1 MMSTTTK
8 MITSSS
14 SSIQKVAPFS
24 CPTVERTPVP
34 QPMIERSVHPSRSYI
49 YINFL
54 EIIFIE
60 WGNILTP
67 LPPHSSFAYI
77 QFFFECV
84 FPYVINLHF
93 PFSIALVAS
102 GPAFPLPRNHLP
114 IFFANSLY
122 YNTLYFNIRAVH
134 SLFIVSAYQCR
145 LFGIHNYV
153 IHCSKILN
161 LVMRD

>member
-67 LPPHSSFAYI
+67 SLPI
-77 QFFFECV
+77 QVLHIYNFFLSAFS
-84 FPYVINLHF
+84 PYVINLHF

-114 IFFANSLY
+114 IFFREFSLLQY
-122 YNTLYFNIRAVH
+122 P
-134 SLFIVSAYQCR
+134 LFQYTSSPFSIYCFSIPVP
-145 LFGIHNYV
+145 I
-153 IHCSKILN
+153 IW
-161 LVMRD
+161 

>member
-114 IFFANSLY
+114 IFFREFSLLQY
-122 YNTLYFNIRAVH
+122 P
-134 SLFIVSAYQCR
+134 LFQYTSSPFSIYCFSIPVPIIWYS
-145 LFGIHNYV
+145 
-153 IHCSKILN
+153 
-161 LVMRD
+161 